1 MKQIKHHNISVI
13 IRMHDMNRSTI
24 YHQDMVFSQGLYPCN
39 RINGLIKYIKIII
52 VFIRRQYFLFKLT
65 FILTKEGLV
74 FTRYHGF
81 VSKNRLYRQVLYL
94 QRPCLIIAITK
105 EKCSHGIVNLS
116 CFLFQLIKHTMEK
129 KYDKKKTV
137 LKIDKYCWFFKKL
150 FYFYD

>member
-39 RINGLIKYIKIII
+39 RINSLIKYIKIII

-81 VSKNRLYRQVLYL
+81 VSKNCLYIYRQVLYL

-105 EKCSHGIVNLS
+105 EKCSRGIVYLS
-116 CFLFQLIKHTMEK
+116 CFLFQLIQHNNGEK
-129 KYDKKKTV
+129 
-137 LKIDKYCWFFKKL
+137 I
-150 FYFYD
+150 

>member
-1 MKQIKHHNISVI
+1 MKQIKYHNISVI

-52 VFIRRQYFLFKLT
+52 LFIRRQYFLFKLT

-129 KYDKKKTV
+129 KYDQKKPF
-137 LKIDKYCWFFKKL
+137 LKQTSIVGF
-150 FYFYD
+150 